1 MFYTDTSIYS
11 ITNDNIINNC
21 AVLTTISRTNTDKPL
36 GSCNVS
42 VSTTNTYNYIYNML
56 SNYISEVLSLNVNT
70 DVQINYSGVNLNL
83 STNTDDLMNNYT
95 HYATFVSPDGTQIYI
110 LGLNDTATSLRVFI
124 NTGNSDVQVISTTTL
139 DNSLTDYIMEWID
152 ADINAD
158 GTRRLVMINKN
169 GVDAKV
175 VTIS

>member
-36 GSCNVS
+36 GSCNIS

-56 SNYISEVLSLNVNT
+56 SNYISEVLSLNINT

-95 HYATFVSPDGTQIYI
+95 HYATFVSPDGT
-110 LGLNDTATSLRVFI
+110 
-124 NTGNSDVQVISTTTL
+124 
-139 DNSLTDYIMEWID
+139 
-152 ADINAD
+152 
-158 GTRRLVMINKN
+158 
-169 GVDAKV
+169 
-175 VTIS
+175 